1 MKFDVKENRTSR
13 NQNFAENKSLS
24 DRFVK
29 TKAEAAGRPVSVG

>member
-24 DRFVK
+24 DQA
-29 TKAEAAGRPVSVG
+29 KASDEI